1 MDSCLPSTVVFF
13 LCIICIF
20 LDIQYHGIVP
30 FILITD
36 IFISFILLSIISW
49 FCSSVGVGLAWF
61 TTIGFTLAV
70 LYAIYNWRINHP
82 NYVGII
88 ESRYPLYFLNPYNYN
103 YSPHMTLIPSQ
114 TLNLSNYNSGSPS
127 FYNFFSP
134 Y

>member
-20 LDIQYHGIVP
+20 LDIQYHGVVP
-30 FILITD
+30 FILLTD
-36 IFISFILLSIISW
+36 IFISFVLLSIISW

-70 LYAIYNWRINHP
+70 LYAIYDWRIKHP

-88 ESRYPLYFLNPYNYN
+88 ESRYPLHFLNPYNYN
-103 YSPHMTLIPSQ
+103 NASQ
-114 TLNLSNYNSGSPS
+114 TLNPSNYN
-127 FYNFFSP
+127 
-134 Y
+134 